1 MTVIPNRMKQC
12 LLEGRIPVSFNVN
25 RMHGPEV
32 AAIAAS
38 CGFEWLFIDMEHSSM
53 DTKTAAAICISALG
67 WGITPVI
74 RAASHA
80 HFHATRLLDAGA
92 QGIIVPHVDTEKQAR
107 GVVNNCRYTPSGHR
121 SLSRPSPQLR
131 YSGGSMAEAIEVL
144 NDNTLV
150 IVMLETEEAI
160 GNADAIAATEGVDG
174 MLIGTSDLAADLGI
188 PGQFGH
194 ERIDKAYAV
203 AIGAARRHGKYL
215 GMGGV
220 YEPTLM
226 EKRIRGGVSFIMG
239 GSDISFVLSAAKERR
254 AMLSKVF
261 ESL

>member
-1 MTVIPNRMKQC
+1 MKQC
-12 LLEGRIPVSFNVN
+12 LLEGRVPVSFNVN

-53 DTKTAAAICISALG
+53 DTKTAAVICVSALG

-92 QGIIVPHVDTEKQAR
+92 QGIIVPHVDTVEQAR
-107 GVVNNCRYTPSGHR
+107 EVVDNCRYTPLGRR

-131 YSGGSMAEAIEVL
+131 YGGGSMSEAIREL

-150 IVMLETEEAI
+150 MVMLETGEAI
-160 GNADAIAATEGVDG
+160 ANADAIAAVQGIDA
-174 MLIGTSDLAADLGI
+174 MLIGTNDLAADLGI

-194 ERIDKAYAV
+194 ERIDHAYAD

-220 YEPTLM
+220 YEPALM
-226 EKRIRGGVSFIMG
+226 EKRIREGVNFMLG
-239 GSDISFVLSAAKERR
+239 GSDISFVLSAARERR
-254 AMLSKVF
+254 ATLTRVI